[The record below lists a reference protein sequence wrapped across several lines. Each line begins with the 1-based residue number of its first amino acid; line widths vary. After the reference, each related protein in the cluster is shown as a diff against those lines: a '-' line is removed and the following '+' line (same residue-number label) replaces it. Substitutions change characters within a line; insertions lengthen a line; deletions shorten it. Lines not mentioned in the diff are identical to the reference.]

1 MGLIR
6 RFVAALS
13 GTSTSPLRDLLTL
26 LAERIAAGDG
36 SGTLPLTP
44 REKATYD
51 RVMDALN
58 RLPRPLMAL
67 GTLAIFAAALVNPD
81 WFAGRMDALS
91 AMPEGLWW
99 LIGAVISLYFG
110 ARLQTVEQDF
120 QREIVDTIVRLP
132 DPAPP
137 TQAITPRVAETGT
150 DAALTLQAASS
161 SDNPALS
168 DWLGLTEARRVSKA

>member
-6 RFVAALS
+6 RFLAALR
-13 GTSTSPLRDLLTL
+13 GANTSPLSDLLAL
-26 LAERIAAGDG
+26 LADRIAAGDG
-36 SGTLPLTP
+36 SGTLPLSP

-67 GTLAIFAAALVNPD
+67 GTLAIFAAALTSPD
-81 WFAGRMDALS
+81 WFAGRMDALA

-110 ARLQTVEQDF
+110 SRLQTTEQDF
-120 QREIVDTIVRLP
+120 QREIVETIVRLP

-137 TQAITPRVAETGT
+137 TQAITPRVAETGA
-150 DAALTLQAASS
+150 DAALTLHAASS

-168 DWLGLTEARRVSKA
+168 EWRSLTAA